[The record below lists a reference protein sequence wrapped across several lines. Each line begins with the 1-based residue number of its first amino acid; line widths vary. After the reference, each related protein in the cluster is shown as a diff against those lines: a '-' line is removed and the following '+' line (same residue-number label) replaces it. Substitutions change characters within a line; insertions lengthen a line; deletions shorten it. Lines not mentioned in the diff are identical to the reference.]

1 MYSTPQTSP
10 SMMRMI
16 LALALPNIVSNIS
29 VPLLSMSDTA
39 MAGRLDTVESLG
51 AVTLGTTVVNFS
63 FWLWGFLRMA
73 TTGLTAQAYG
83 RGQAEGM
90 TAQLVVGSAFALLG
104 GVFVL
109 CLSPMLYGM
118 AHILSPGVEQ
128 VGAEAIDYMRVA
140 YWGAPAALLLYIC
153 NGWFVG
159 MQNTVIPMWTT
170 IFSNLLN
177 IVLSYLFTW
186 PLGMGLE
193 GIALG
198 TVVAQYVTVVLLFVL
213 ARWSYADL
221 FVGVRL
227 TKGLLSSVLKAYL
240 RVASSIIPRT
250 LALGSISLLFVRVGA
265 EYGAVA
271 LGANALL
278 MQLFTCFAYFMDGF
292 AYAGEALTGRFVGA
306 GDGVALRRM
315 LVRLFQLGG
324 LVSLVMGGLYL
335 LGAEWL
341 LRLLSDQPDVLS
353 HALDYVGWTA
363 LIPLAAFAAFL
374 WDGVFVGAMKGVK
387 MLQAVLLGWVVFV
400 GLLVVR
406 DTLWGLHTLWLAFVL
421 YLFVRSLCAT
431 YLGVR
436 TLR

>member
-1 MYSTPQTSP
+1 MYHSEQTTP
-10 SMMRMI
+10 SMTKQI

-51 AVTLGTTVVNFS
+51 AVTLGATVVNFT

-83 RGQAEGM
+83 RRQAEGM
-90 TAQLVVGSAFALLG
+90 TAQLMVGSAFALLG
-104 GVFVL
+104 GVIIL
-109 CLSPMLYGM
+109 CLSPVLYGL
-118 AHILSPGVEQ
+118 AHVLSTGVEE
-128 VGAEAIDYMRVA
+128 VGTEAIEYMRVA

-170 IFSNLLN
+170 ILSNLLN
-177 IVLSYLFTW
+177 IAFSYLFTW
-186 PLGMGLE
+186 PMGMGLK

-198 TVVAQYVTVVLLFVL
+198 TVVAQYVTVGLLLVL
-213 ARWSYADL
+213 ARWRYAEL

-227 TKGLLSSVLKAYL
+227 SGGLLSSVLKAYL
-240 RVASSIIPRT
+240 RVASAIIPRT

-278 MQLFTCFAYFMDGF
+278 MQLFTTFSYFMDGF

-306 GDGVALRRM
+306 GDGLALRRM
-315 LVRLFQLGG
+315 LVRLFQVGAV
-324 LVSLVMGGLYL
+324 VSVVMGAVYL
-335 LGAEWL
+335 LGAEYL
-341 LRLLSDQPDVLS
+341 LRLLSDQPEVLS
-353 HALDYVGWTA
+353 YAFGYVGWTA

-374 WDGVFVGAMKGVK
+374 WDGVFVGSMKGVK

-400 GLLVVR
+400 GLISLR
-406 DTLWGLHTLWLAFVL
+406 DALWGVHTLWLAFVL
-421 YLFVRSLCAT
+421 YLSVRSLCAT
-431 YLGVR
+431 FLGVR
-436 TLR
+436 AQR